1 MFKSFSCWSCSVL
14 ALVFLVGLSSCQE
27 EEAIIGSTLSLDN
40 GLELSVEEADIEA
53 TFEEIEEIALGVEEE
68 IEDPQRRQAAPPIE
82 LWRCATIERDT
93 LAQTLTVDF
102 GEGCEGEDGRV
113 RKGKIVITFT
123 RRLHIPGAVRS
134 TEFIGYSVDS
144 VEVEGKRTL
153 TNITESGADF
163 ITLENK
169 LEGGRITWPD
179 GTSATRES
187 NRTRTWVRGRN
198 PLQDEFQ
205 VTGSVEGV
213 NRNGISYSVSIE
225 EALVYKRQCRRAR
238 IFIPVAGTKVF
249 TNSER
254 GELEVSYGEG
264 DCDTLV
270 TLTVGEES
278 REVDIREEWRKR
290 NRRR

>member
-1 MFKSFSCWSCSVL
+1 MLKPSSFWSCSL
-14 ALVFLVGLSSCQE
+14 LSLVFMAGLSSCQE
-27 EEAIIGSTLSLDN
+27 EDSILGSTLTLDD
-40 GLELSVEEADIEA
+40 GLELSVDEADIEA

-68 IEDPQRRQAAPPIE
+68 VGDPERRQAAPPIE
-82 LWRCATIERDT
+82 LWRCAEISRDT
-93 LAQTLTVDF
+93 AAKTLTVDF

-113 RKGKIVITFT
+113 RKGKILITYT

-153 TNITESGADF
+153 TNITESAEDYF
-163 ITLENK
+163 TLESK
-169 LEGGRITWPD
+169 LEGGKITWPD
-179 GTSATRES
+179 GTFATRES
-187 NRTRTWVRGRN
+187 NRTRTWLRARN
-198 PLQDEFQ
+198 PIQDEFQ

-213 NRNGISYSVSIE
+213 NRKGVAYSVSIE
-225 EALVYKRQCRRAR
+225 EALIYKRLCRRSR
-238 IFIPVAGTKVF
+238 IFMPVAGTKMF
-249 TNSER
+249 SHSER
-254 GELEVSYGEG
+254 GELEVNYGEG

-290 NRRR
+290 NRRK